1 MALSFLYLAFTKILQ
16 LVRLGQRD
24 GDDLAVE
31 IVILRHELAVLRRH
45 VVRPDLE
52 PQDRALFAGLNRLLD
67 RSRRGRFIVQ
77 PETLLRWHRDL
88 VGRKWTHPHR
98 PGWMGFSAP
107 TGSSRRPMADLGP
120 RRTMPRHLHGS
131 GSPLSSDPSAAPMA
145 ATRMTTSTTAN

>member
-24 GDDLAVE
+24 GNDLAVE

-88 VGRKWTHPHR
+88 VGRKWTQPRR
-98 PGWMGFSAP
+98 PGRPRIPAGTVAIIARLARENP
-107 TGSSRRPMADLGP
+107 TWD
-120 RRTMPRHLHGS
+120 
-131 GSPLSSDPSAAPMA
+131 
-145 ATRMTTSTTAN
+145 